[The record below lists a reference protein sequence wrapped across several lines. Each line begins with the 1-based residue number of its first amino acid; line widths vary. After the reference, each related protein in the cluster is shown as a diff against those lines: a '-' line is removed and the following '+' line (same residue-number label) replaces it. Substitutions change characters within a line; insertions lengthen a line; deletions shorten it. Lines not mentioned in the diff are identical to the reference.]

1 MILHKFR
8 RFLSEIEVQPVEI
21 KKNKEKY
28 RKYILVI
35 LSSIPFLAHFEAF
48 RI

>member
-8 RFLSEIEVQPVEI
+8 RFVSEIEVQPVEI
-21 KKNKEKY
+21 KTNI
-28 RKYILVI
+28 YILVI